1 MSSLRNND
9 NNPRTRTPYHDH
21 RRQYSPQQSFSNRTR
36 QNNFFHQQHSY
47 VVKSSN
53 TQEKVSF
60 SISNENIKG
69 PTISLQVISKSMS
82 PSEIQPFISQLH
94 TIRANN
100 NWNDQQ
106 SFMSLK
112 IVLNDDLRTIVNG
125 CENCA
130 SAIERL
136 LDLFFPETDFFYHK
150 NLMRKLQSRNF
161 HIVSDYLNEL
171 RRLEKLA
178 NNTMRLAKPLLE
190 REVLQLFLN
199 GLSPTLRHSA
209 SLIGILDLEQLA
221 KRLDNSIFISS
232 NLRYKTTTIIG

>member
-1 MSSLRNND
+1 M
-9 NNPRTRTPYHDH
+9 
-21 RRQYSPQQSFSNRTR
+21 
-36 QNNFFHQQHSY
+36 
-47 VVKSSN
+47 
-53 TQEKVSF
+53 
-60 SISNENIKG
+60 KG

-82 PSEIQPFISQLH
+82 PSEIQPFINQFH

-100 NWNDQQ
+100 SWNDQQ

-125 CENCA
+125 CESCA

-136 LDLFFPETDFFYHK
+136 LDLFFPETDLFYHK
-150 NLMRKLQSRNF
+150 DLMRKLQSRNF